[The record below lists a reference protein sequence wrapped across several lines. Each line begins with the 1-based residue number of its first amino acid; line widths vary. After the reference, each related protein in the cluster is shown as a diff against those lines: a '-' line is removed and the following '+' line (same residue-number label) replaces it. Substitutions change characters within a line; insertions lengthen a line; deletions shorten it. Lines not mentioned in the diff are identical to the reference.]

1 MRKLNKMDKKI
12 FFISTIPCLLV
23 SYFFK
28 DCVLLNN
35 SDMIAFVAIATG
47 FLLSALTILFS
58 SPLRQ
63 VLYEKDEK
71 GYESIWEQIVIRYSY
86 LFNYCTGF
94 IVVLLL
100 NFEIPKWVL
109 ITLLMHIVI
118 LISFVANQL
127 FMLLLREVND

>member
-23 SYFFK
+23 SYFFE

-47 FLLSALTILFS
+47 FLHSALAILFS

-71 GYESIWEQIVIRYSY
+71 GYESSWERIVIRYSY
-86 LFNYCTGF
+86 LFNY
-94 IVVLLL
+94 
-100 NFEIPKWVL
+100 
-109 ITLLMHIVI
+109 
-118 LISFVANQL
+118 
-127 FMLLLREVND
+127 